1 MTLSVVV
8 VKIDDNTKTYQGG
21 ESLVLLNYQYRAFLD
36 TNQKL
41 QFNSWLRISQYWYNK
56 QLGDRFDWWQNNRCD
71 VN

>member
-1 MTLSVVV
+1 M
-8 VKIDDNTKTYQGG
+8 
-21 ESLVLLNYQYRAFLD
+21 LLNYQYRAFLD